1 MFPGMPTTTL
11 QLSSGPVRVH
21 DDGTGPVLVFLHGL
35 LVDGRLWRKV
45 TPLLTDRARC
55 VVPDLPLGSHPAA
68 MKPDADLT
76 PPGVARLVGELLEEL
91 DLRDVTL
98 VGNDTG
104 GAIAQLVVTRHP
116 ERVARLVLTP
126 CDAFEHFPPAMFRP
140 LQWIARVPPAVALM
154 AASMRFDA
162 LRRSP
167 MAYGWLAKSRI
178 PGEILDAWMRPA
190 REDRGVARDL
200 IKVLRGIHPRYTL
213 EAAEHLPEFDGPTL
227 LAWAPEDRFFK
238 RAWADR
244 LAERLRDARVVDIPD
259 SYTFVPE
266 DQPARLADLI
276 AEFAKLDAASRPIQV
291 A

>member
-1 MFPGMPTTTL
+1 MPTTTL
-11 QLSSGPVRVH
+11 QLPQGPVRVH
-21 DDGTGPVLVFLHGL
+21 DEGSGPALVFLHGL

-45 TPLLTDRARC
+45 TPMLADRARC

-68 MKPDADLT
+68 MKADADLT
-76 PPGVARLVGELLEEL
+76 PTGIARLVADLLDQL

-98 VGNDTG
+98 IGNDTG

-116 ERVARLVLTP
+116 DRVGRLVLTN

-140 LQWIARVPPAVALM
+140 LLWMARVPTAIRLM

-162 LRRSP
+162 MRRSP
-167 MAYGWLAKSRI
+167 MAYGMLSKSRI
-178 PGEILDAWMRPA
+178 PDEVLDAWLRPG
-190 REDRGVARDL
+190 REDRDVARDL

-213 EAAEHLPEFDGPTL
+213 EAAEHLHEFGGPAL
-227 LAWAPEDRFFK
+227 LAWAPEDRSFK

-259 SYTFVPE
+259 SSTFVPE
-266 DQPARLADLI
+266 DQPARLAELI
-276 AEFAKLDAASRPIQV
+276 AEFAGLDAASRPIRV

>member
-1 MFPGMPTTTL
+1 MFRGMPTTTTF
-11 QLSSGPVRVH
+11 QLPQGPVRVR
-21 DDGTGPVLVFLHGL
+21 DEGSGPTVVFLHGL

-45 TPLLTDRARC
+45 TPLLSERFRC

-68 MKPDADLT
+68 MRPDADLT
-76 PPGVARLVGELLEEL
+76 PPGIARLVADLLDEL

-104 GAIAQLVVTRHP
+104 GAITQLVATRHP
-116 ERVARLVLTP
+116 ERVGRLVLTN

-140 LQWIARVPPAVALM
+140 LQWVARVPPALRLM

-167 MAYGWLAKSRI
+167 MAYGMLAKSRI
-178 PGEILDAWMRPA
+178 PDEILDAWLRPG
-190 REDRGVARDL
+190 REDRGVAGDL
-200 IKVLRGIHPRYTL
+200 VKVLRGIHPRYTL
-213 EAAEHLPEFDGPTL
+213 EAAERLAEFEGPAL

-244 LAERLRDARVVDIPD
+244 LAERLRDARVVDVPD

-266 DQPARLADLI
+266 DQPVRLAELI
-276 AEFAKLDAASRPIQV
+276 AEFAPLDVSRPIEV
-291 A
+291 G